1 MLGRRRTISEES
13 EYTPMR
19 RIFYAIITAGVAVG
33 VMLPAA
39 ASASAPPIRNTSSGC
54 KATKDCQGE
63 GLESPELALA
73 VPGNA
78 AKKSPVLVETSS
90 AKTDTQDFVLSNPND
105 AATSIEWAPNAKL
118 SGLCVSEPSG
128 TSGSGLQLRKCNG
141 STYQTWLPA
150 DYSGPG
156 NSFNIWK
163 NKAFYLAITD
173 PHNGGSGTQLTA
185 RPLGTA
191 PNEEWEAIA

>member
-1 MLGRRRTISEES
+1 
-13 EYTPMR
+13 MR
-19 RIFYAIITAGVAVG
+19 RIVYAIITASVAVG

-39 ASASAPPIRNTSSGC
+39 ASASAPPIKNTSSGC
-54 KATKDCQGE
+54 KGTPHCQGE

-73 VPGNA
+73 VPSNA
-78 AKKSPVLVETSS
+78 AKKSPVLVETPS

-105 AATSIEWAPNAKL
+105 APTSIEWAPNANL

-141 STYQTWLPA
+141 SAYQTWLPTDFA
-150 DYSGPG
+150 GPHG
-156 NSFNIWK
+156 EYNIWK

-173 PHNGGSGTQLTA
+173 PNGKGSGTQLTA
-185 RPLGTA
+185 GPLGTA